1 MKTLDWVAADMS
13 PALDVLLTI
22 SMNVMGLLNL
32 CVSQCSHTQR
42 GLDEPPGFWGKLF
55 AKITPTISPIPVC
68 LSLCYLPA
76 FSPTKGGVYFPCP

>member
-1 MKTLDWVAADMS
+1 
-13 PALDVLLTI
+13 
-22 SMNVMGLLNL
+22 MNVVGLLSL

-68 LSLCYLPA
+68 LSLCCLPA
-76 FSPTKGGVYFPCP
+76 FSPTKGGVYFPALESGPAQQLAVTNGMQ